1 MTVLRALRRRVHF
14 ILGPIVGIA
23 LTGYFAYHLV
33 EGERGFKAWLRLN
46 REIRTATA
54 NLETVRAQRAALD
67 LRVSNL
73 RPEHVDPDL
82 PIGKNLC
89 GKGILQHLTGSHR
102 RNGQA
107 ARFEKIPDNFPGQ
120 LEGILKP
127 LNDSFLFKEGQFGR
141 TFL

>member
-1 MTVLRALRRRVHF
+1 MSIFRALRRSVHL
-14 ILGPIVGIA
+14 ILGPLVGIA

-54 NLETVRAQRAALD
+54 NLEAVRAQRAAVD

-82 PIGKNLC
+82 LDERIRATLNLVSPDD
-89 GKGILQHLTGSHR
+89 IVIMQPA
-102 RNGQA
+102 A
-107 ARFEKIPDNFPGQ
+107 AR
-120 LEGILKP
+120 
-127 LNDSFLFKEGQFGR
+127 
-141 TFL
+141 